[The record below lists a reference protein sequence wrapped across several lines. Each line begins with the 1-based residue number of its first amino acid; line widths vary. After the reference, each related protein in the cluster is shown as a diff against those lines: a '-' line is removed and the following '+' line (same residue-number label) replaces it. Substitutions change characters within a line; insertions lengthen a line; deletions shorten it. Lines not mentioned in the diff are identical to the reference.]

1 MDFDA
6 SVIPVDVVA
15 ALGLAQDVLYSGQN
29 VSNTST
35 LFVREAATAPA
46 VTDRAFRVESGG
58 RFTLRPSGE
67 PIWAWTDEADGCA
80 AILAVA
86 P

>member
-6 SVIPVDVVA
+6 TPVPADIVA
-15 ALGLAQDVLYSGQN
+15 ALGLAQDELFAGQN
-29 VSNTST
+29 VSNTAT
-35 LFVREAATAPA
+35 LFVREAATVPA

-58 RFTLRPSGE
+58 QFTLRPTGS
-67 PIWAWTDEADGCA
+67 PIWLWTDEADGCA
-80 AILAVA
+80 VILTEA

>member
-6 SVIPVDVVA
+6 SVIPVDIVA
-15 ALGLAQDVLYSGQN
+15 ALGLAQDELFAGQN
-29 VSNTST
+29 VSGTAT
-35 LFVREAATAPA
+35 LYVREAATIPA

-58 RFTLRPSGE
+58 QFSLRPRGE

-80 AILAVA
+80 VIVA
-86 P
+86 EAP

>member
-6 SVIPVDVVA
+6 APVPVDVVA

-29 VSNTST
+29 VSGTAT
-35 LFVREAATAPA
+35 LYVRESATVPA

-58 RFTLRPSGE
+58 QFSLRPRGA
-67 PIWAWTDEADGCA
+67 PIWFGTDEGDGCA
-80 AILAVA
+80 AILTES